1 MAAATATLLACSHPP
16 PAPGSR
22 WVRSFRIE
30 GNSAFSDG
38 ELADKLA
45 TQKTGWWPFA
55 GKRWLDQAA
64 FDLDLKRIPAFYAD
78 HGFFDAKVADYK
90 VKPLE
95 GDAVD
100 IVITVQEN
108 SPTQIG
114 AVQVVGLPPD
124 QEAPA
129 HKLGASWNVVP
140 GKRIDYPEYVG
151 YKDKLGDRLKDE
163 GYGYATVSGEIDV
176 DRDHH
181 RADVKLTTTPG
192 PRVRFGKTTVEGN
205 GKIPAYAI
213 LNRVTYDEGELFNPH
228 SLATTQGRI
237 YDLGVFASVRLQL
250 PDTPQEVADVRIQ
263 VSPGPLREV
272 RVGGGVGIERQ
283 REEVHLRLDYTI
295 NNFLGG
301 LRKLRFRLKPA
312 YVVIP
317 SISDVQRRGPAAENE
332 ARLTQPDIFGSR
344 ISAHALAGYDVG
356 LTQGYAFRGPR
367 GQVGLS
373 RPFFGDRVL
382 AGGSWNLQYLTFY
395 DVDEDIFNAATNRF
409 YGFQNPYRLAY
420 LEEFAQV
427 DLRNHP
433 GDPTFGGYLRLG
445 TEQGSPLVGG
455 AFHYVKFTPDVRA
468 YVPLGRRVV
477 VAGRAMV
484 GWLKPWGGEESPV
497 TRRYQLGGPSS
508 HRGFSFGRL
517 APFATDNEG
526 RRVPIGGDGE
536 VLFSAELRVD
546 VTKISGYWLGLVPF
560 VDAGDVATRWSGLDL
575 GNLHYASGVS
585 LVYVTPIGAVRTGVG
600 VRLNRMGG
608 DNPDPSDR
616 IAFHITI
623 GEAF

>member
-16 PAPGSR
+16 PGPGSR

-55 GKRWLDQAA
+55 GKQWFDPAA

-78 HGFFDAKVADYK
+78 HGYFDAKVADHQ
-90 VKPLE
+90 VKQQDA
-95 GDAVD
+95 DAVD

-114 AVQVVGLPPD
+114 AVNVVGLPAD
-124 QEAPA
+124 QEEPA
-129 HKLGASWNVVP
+129 RKLAGSWNVAP
-140 GKRIDYPEYVG
+140 GKRVDYPEYAG
-151 YKDKLGDRLKDE
+151 YKGKLADRLKGE
-163 GYGYATVSGEIDV
+163 GYGYATVTGEMDV
-176 DRDHH
+176 DRDQH
-181 RADVKLTTTPG
+181 RANLTLTTNPG

-213 LNRVTYDEGELFNPH
+213 LNRVTFRQGDGFDPH
-228 SLATTQGRI
+228 DLATTQGRI
-237 YDLGVFASVRLQL
+237 YDLGVFSSVRLQL
-250 PDTPQEVADVRIQ
+250 PETPQEVADVRIQ
-263 VSPGPLREV
+263 VTPGPLREV

-283 REEVHLRLDYTI
+283 REEVRLRFDYTI

-317 SISDVQRRGPAAENE
+317 TITNVQRRGPAAETE
-332 ARLTQPDIFGSR
+332 VRLTQPDIFGSL

-356 LTQGYAFRGPR
+356 LTEGYAFRGPR
-367 GQVGLS
+367 GQLGLA
-373 RPFFGDRVL
+373 RPFFGDRL
-382 AGGSWNLQYLTFY
+382 LMGGSWNLQYLTFY
-395 DVDEDIFNAATNRF
+395 DVDQDVFNAATNRF
-409 YGFQNPYRLAY
+409 YGFKNPYRLAY
-420 LEEFAQV
+420 LEEFAQI
-427 DLRNHP
+427 DLRNRP
-433 GDPTFGGYLRLG
+433 SDPTFGGYFALR
-445 TEQGSPLVGG
+445 TEQGSPQVGG
-455 AFHYVKFTPDVRA
+455 AFRYVKLTPDVRA
-468 YVPLGRRVV
+468 YVPLGRRVL
-477 VAGRAMV
+477 VAGRVMV
-484 GWLKPWGGEESPV
+484 GWLKPYGGEESPV

-517 APFATDNEG
+517 APFATDTQG
-526 RRVPIGGDGE
+526 RQVPVGGDGE
-536 VLFSAELRVD
+536 VLFSAEVRID
-546 VTKISGYWLGLVPF
+546 VTKISGNWLGVVPF
-560 VDAGDVATRWSGLDL
+560 LDAGDVTTRFGGLGL

-585 LVYVTPIGAVRTGVG
+585 LVYETPIGAVRAGIG

-608 DNPDPSDR
+608 DNPDPNDR
-616 IAFHITI
+616 LAFHITL